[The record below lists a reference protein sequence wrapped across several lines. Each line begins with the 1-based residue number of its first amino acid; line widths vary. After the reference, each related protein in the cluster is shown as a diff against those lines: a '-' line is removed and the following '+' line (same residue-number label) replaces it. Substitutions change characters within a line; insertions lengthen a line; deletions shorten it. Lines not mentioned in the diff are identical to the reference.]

1 MALILGAP
9 GTGFCSVSF
18 RALLFSVAKYARPL
32 SHVAKERPRMSLIVG
47 HRLWLIIRESCSCEL
62 FPGVVIWCLGFCR
75 PVPLASMVL
84 TYQSRD
90 TNSIASYL
98 SSGYSHGADHRGHL
112 EGNTLRLFL
121 RSPQSKSSV
130 HGGSFGYFPGLTW
143 ARALLV

>member
-62 FPGVVIWCLGFCR
+62 LSGVVIWCLGFCR

-84 TYQSRD
+84 T
-90 TNSIASYL
+90 
-98 SSGYSHGADHRGHL
+98 
-112 EGNTLRLFL
+112 
-121 RSPQSKSSV
+121 
-130 HGGSFGYFPGLTW
+130 
-143 ARALLV
+143 

>member
-18 RALLFSVAKYARPL
+18 RALLFSVAKYALPL

-90 TNSIASYL
+90 TNSIASFL
-98 SSGYSHGADHRGHL
+98 SSGYSHGADHRGIWRATHCAC
-112 EGNTLRLFL
+112 FL
-121 RSPQSKSSV
+121 GHHKVRAQCMVAASV
-130 HGGSFGYFPGLTW
+130 IFQG
-143 ARALLV
+143 